1 MLLEMLQD
9 FLQSVSCMEYF
20 SKEKVQITN
29 LIVLLVSKST
39 IYDLNP
45 LKYLTFIY
53 INTLIKIVFTS

>member
-29 LIVLLVSKST
+29 LIVLLVSKT
-39 IYDLNP
+39 TKYDLNP
-45 LKYLTFIY
+45 FKCPTFIY
-53 INTLIKIVFTS
+53 ITTLIKIVFTS